1 MKKIQ
6 IGMIGSGFS
15 ARLHGEAYK
24 EIPGVEIVLAGVAS
38 TDEQAEAFAGD
49 YGIRQVTKDYRR
61 LLENPD
67 IDMIDICT
75 PPVCHFS
82 MIKDSIEAGKHVLCE
97 KPLTG
102 FFEKE
107 GIPAEHIGQVS
118 KREMF
123 EKVMEEMGE
132 LQHLLD
138 RHERQ
143 HFFYSENFVYAP
155 AVQKCAEFLRAKGS
169 KILNI
174 KGEESHGGS
183 HAPHAAFWSAS
194 GGGSFI
200 RQGCHPLS
208 AALYL
213 KQVEAETRGEEIT
226 VRSVIGDM
234 GVVQD
239 CLSEKEKRYIQS
251 RPHDVEDLANV
262 ILTFSDGTKASI
274 VSGDMIVGGVRNR
287 MEVFTNEGVYLQ
299 NMAPNNGFCAY
310 HMDEFGLEDVYF
322 TEKVE
327 TKTGWQSIYIN
338 EEIARGYVGE
348 LRDFVECII
357 FGRQPQSD
365 FSLARETMK
374 VVYGAYCSAEE
385 GRRFDF

>member
-1 MKKIQ
+1 M
-6 IGMIGSGFS
+6 
-15 ARLHGEAYK
+15 
-24 EIPGVEIVLAGVAS
+24 EIVLAGVAS
-38 TDEQAEAFAGD
+38 VDEEAEAFAKE
-49 YGIRQVTKDYRR
+49 YGIGQVTRDYRR

-67 IDMIDICT
+67 IDVIDICT

-82 MIKDSIEAGKHVLCE
+82 MIKDSIEAGKHVICE

-107 GIPAEHIGQVS
+107 GVFPEHIGQVS

-123 EKVMEEMGE
+123 EKVTGEMDE
-132 LQHLLD
+132 LQQLLK

-155 AVQKCAEFLRAKGS
+155 AVQKCAEILRAKGS
-169 KILNI
+169 KILSI

-213 KQVEAETRGEEIT
+213 KQVEAKARGEAIT
-226 VRSVIGDM
+226 VASVIGDM
-234 GVVQD
+234 AVTQA
-239 CLSEKEKRYIQS
+239 CLSEEERRYIRS

-274 VSGDMIVGGVRNR
+274 VSGDMIVGGGVRNLI
-287 MEVFTNEGVYLQ
+287 EVFTNEGVYLQ

-310 HMDEFGLEDVYF
+310 HVDEQNLENVYF

-327 TKTGWQSIYIN
+327 TKTGWQSLYIN

-348 LRDFVECII
+348 LRDFVECVIW
-357 FGRQPQSD
+357 GRRPQSD
-365 FSLARETMK
+365 FALARETVK